1 MNNQHQAARVIHT
14 WQKRHK
20 NVMDYN
26 PDWAAQNLAIDLH
39 LAGVL
44 APDLPKPKRDA
55 DGAMVWKDGEVWIED
70 DEIAVY
76 TDLPKSSDWMTPN
89 EARSLAYALLA
100 AANHAEEE
108 E

>member
-1 MNNQHQAARVIHT
+1 MNNQYQAAKVIHT

-20 NVMDYN
+20 NVMDGD
-26 PDWAAQNLAIDLH
+26 PDWAAQNLAIDLANAS
-39 LAGVL
+39 LIT
-44 APDLPKPKRDA
+44 PDLPAPKRDA
-55 DGAMVWKDGEVWIED
+55 DGAMVWKNGEVWIED
-70 DEIAVY
+70 DEVAVY
-76 TDLPKSSDWMTPN
+76 TDLPKSFDWMTPN